1 MADINPTTVA
11 YPDEDLDGRQP
22 PPPGDDVTDDEA
34 EGLSTEARS
43 FGRQTWDRFRRHR
56 VAMAGALG
64 LVLLTA
70 SFWIGPWWSD
80 YEFSA
85 PSADLR
91 QSPSLEHPFG
101 TDEIGRDLMVR
112 TFTGGQFSIRIAVI
126 VALVATGVG
135 TLFGALAGYFGGWVD
150 AVVGQ
155 LINLFLIIPP
165 LVVLLVFAIRYGGGP
180 TSIALL
186 LAALLWTRIA
196 RVTRGLFL
204 QFKEQ
209 EFVQA
214 ARAAG
219 AKAPRIIV
227 RHILPNTMG
236 PVLVEMT
243 LLVGTA
249 IILESTLSFLG
260 LGVNPP
266 TPTLGTLIA
275 QAKGNLTSRPSTLLI
290 PGFFVTGIVLC
301 INFLGDGL
309 RDALDPTS
317 SRNRD

>member
-11 YPDEDLDGRQP
+11 YPEPDIDGKGSGH
-22 PPPGDDVTDDEA
+22 PGDDVTVDDT
-34 EGLSTEARS
+34 EGLTTEARS
-43 FGRQTWDRFRRHR
+43 FGRQTWDRFRHHR
-56 VAMAGALG
+56 VAMFGGAM
-64 LVLLTA
+64 LVVLVA

-80 YEFSA
+80 YEFA
-85 PSADLR
+85 QVTPDLK
-91 QSPSLEHPFG
+91 QGPSLEHPFG

-112 TFTGGQFSIRIAVI
+112 TFTGGQYSIRIAVI
-126 VALVATGVG
+126 MALCATAVG
-135 TLFGALAGYFGGWVD
+135 TFFGALAGYFGGWVD
-150 AVVGQ
+150 TVVGQ
-155 LINLFLIIPP
+155 LINLFLIIPA
-165 LVVLLVFAIRYGGGP
+165 LVVLLVFALRYGAGP

-219 AKAPRIIV
+219 AGAPRIIV
-227 RHILPNTMG
+227 RHILPNALG

-249 IILESTLSFLG
+249 IILESTLSYLS
-260 LGVNPP
+260 LGVQPP
-266 TPTLGTLIA
+266 TPTLGNLIA
-275 QAKGNLTSRPSTLLI
+275 AAKGNLGSRPSTLLI

-317 SRNRD
+317 GRNRD